1 MATRL
6 KSWLS
11 LPSLTRTMYATVRLA
26 ARLLR
31 DPQVPA
37 WLKALPA
44 LGVVY
49 VLSPIDFVPDFFPVI
64 GQMDDFAIVI
74 MAIEALKRFAPGS
87 VVAHHE
93 AQIAQGRPYSPARSA
108 SPDDYIDAEF
118 RRD

>member
-11 LPSLTRTMYATVRLA
+11 LPSVTRSAYASLKLA

-31 DPQVPA
+31 DPAVPG
-37 WLKALPA
+37 WMKALPV
-44 LGVVY
+44 LGVAY
-49 VLSPIDFVPDFFPVI
+49 VLSPLDLVPDIFPVI

-74 MAIEALKRFAPGS
+74 MAVEAFRRLAPS
-87 VVAHHE
+87 HIVAHHE
-93 AQIAQGRPYSPARSA
+93 AQIAQGRPYSPTRST
-108 SPDDYIDAEF
+108 SSDDYIDADF

>member
-11 LPSLTRTMYATVRLA
+11 LPSATRTAYASLKLA
-26 ARLLR
+26 VRLLR

-37 WLKALPA
+37 WLKALPM

-49 VLSPIDFVPDFFPVI
+49 VLSPLDFVPDIFPVI
-64 GQMDDFAIVI
+64 GQMDDLAIVL
-74 MAIEALKRFAPGS
+74 MAVEALRRFAPS
-87 VVAHHE
+87 HVVAHHE
-93 AQIAQGRPYSPARSA
+93 AQIAQGHPYTPTQSA
-108 SPDDYIDAEF
+108 SADYIDADF